1 MIFQRHFM
9 RWIVFVFLFAFT
21 SCTNSS
27 YNSSDETETS
37 TDSEEEYSDG
47 TWCADV
53 EYYNP
58 NTGTRNTYSLD
69 VEVENGELT
78 QINWRNGG
86 WLDESHFTPEDITSG
101 ECSFLSDK
109 GYTYTVTLTTKGGG
123 CGSSDGFRLQND
135 IEQDKKAV
143 TCPVCGE
150 EKDTYE
156 DECDECKRKKETCP
170 KCYGYKMEWDR
181 ICDNCKEEEEAEEKE
196 EEDF

>member
-1 MIFQRHFM
+1 M
-9 RWIVFVFLFAFT
+9 RWIVFVFLLTLA

-27 YNSSDETETS
+27 YSSSDESET
-37 TDSEEEYSDG
+37 TSEPEDEYSDG

-78 QINWRNGG
+78 QINWPNGG
-86 WLDESHFTPEDITSG
+86 WLDESHFTAEDISEG
-101 ECSFLSDK
+101 ECSFTSDK
-109 GYTYTVTLTTKGGG
+109 GYEYTVTLTTKGGG
-123 CGSSDGFRLQND
+123 CGSSDGFRMQDD
-135 IEQDKKAV
+135 IERDVRAV

-150 EKDTYE
+150 EKYSYE
-156 DECDECKRKKETCP
+156 DECDECQQKKETCP
-170 KCYGYKMEWDR
+170 KCYGFKMEWDR
-181 ICDNCKEEEEAEEKE
+181 ICDNCKEEEEAAEKG